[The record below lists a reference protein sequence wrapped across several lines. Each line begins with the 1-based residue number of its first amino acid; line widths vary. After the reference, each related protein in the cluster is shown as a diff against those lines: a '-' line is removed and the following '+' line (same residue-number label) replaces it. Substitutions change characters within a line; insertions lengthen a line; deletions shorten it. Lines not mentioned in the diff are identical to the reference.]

1 MKEDNV
7 LINLEGISFK
17 YPGGRQILDQLD
29 FQLHQGNRIGLIA
42 PNGSGK
48 STLLHII
55 MGLLK
60 PLSGRMEIF
69 GRPVIED
76 SDFTEVRRRIGLL
89 FQDADDQLFSPTVL
103 EDVAFGP
110 LNLGK
115 SKSDAV
121 QIARQ
126 TLNFLSLDGFEDR
139 ITFKLS
145 GGEKRLVSL
154 ATVLAMEP
162 EILLLDEPMNGLDI
176 KTKAKLTDILRDIDL
191 SYILIS
197 HDFDFLA
204 ETADAIY
211 TMADGKILSD
221 RELHIH
227 EHVHA
232 HEHGVY
238 PHQHM
243 MSSNDREYRK
253 KGSTEWVSDRR
264 MRKQDRR
271 QRTQDRR
278 QNLEDIRQHSGYR
291 DQRSEG
297 RGQKSEVRGQRSED
311 R

>member
-1 MKEDNV
+1 MNKNNL
-7 LINLEGISFK
+7 LINLEGVSFN
-17 YPGGRQILDQLD
+17 YPGGPPVLNQLD
-29 FQLHQGNRIGLIA
+29 FKLRRDDRIGLIA

-48 STLLHII
+48 TTLFHMI

-60 PLSGRMEIF
+60 PLSGKLEIF
-69 GRPVIED
+69 GEPVREEK
-76 SDFTEVRRRIGLL
+76 DFADIRRRIGLL

-115 SKSDAV
+115 SKNEAID
-121 QIARQ
+121 IARR
-126 TLNFLSLDGFEDR
+126 TLNFLGLDGFEKR

-162 EILLLDEPMNGLDI
+162 EILLLDEPINGLDI
-176 KTKAKLTDILRDIDL
+176 KTKAKLTEVLSGLDL

-211 TMADGKILSD
+211 TMQDGKILLD
-221 RELHIH
+221 KELQIH
-227 EHVHA
+227 EHVHP

-238 PHQHM
+238 PHRHEM
-243 MSSNDREYRK
+243 TDE
-253 KGSTEWVSDRR
+253 TEQTSGDRR
-264 MRKQDRR
+264 KRTEDRR
-271 QRTQDRR
+271 QRTEDRR
-278 QNLEDIRQHSGYR
+278 QRSDDSGR
-291 DQRSEG
+291 KEKD
-297 RGQKSEVRGQRSED
+297 
-311 R
+311 

>member
-1 MKEDNV
+1 MDKNEL
-7 LINLEGISFK
+7 LINLEGISFNYAGEPPVLK
-17 YPGGRQILDQLD
+17 ALD
-29 FQLHQGNRIGLIA
+29 FKLHRGDRIGLIA

-48 STLLHII
+48 TTLLHII

-60 PLSGRMEIF
+60 PVSGQLEIF
-69 GRPVIED
+69 GRPVKEEK
-76 SDFTEVRRRIGLL
+76 DFAAVRQRIGLL

-115 SKSDAV
+115 PKIEAI
-121 QIARQ
+121 QIAQ
-126 TLNFLSLDGFEDR
+126 KTLAFLGLEGFEDR

-154 ATVLAMEP
+154 AAVLAMEP
-162 EILLLDEPMNGLDI
+162 EILLLDEPMTGLDRV
-176 KTKAKLTDILRDIDL
+176 TQAKLTEILAGIGL

-211 TMADGKILSD
+211 TMEDGKILLD
-221 RELHIH
+221 KALHLH

-238 PHQHM
+238 PHRHEITEEEHKWIENHREGT
-243 MSSNDREYRK
+243 NDRRQ
-253 KGSTEWVSDRR
+253 GASDRR
-264 MRKQDRR
+264 KSL
-271 QRTQDRR
+271 QDRR
-278 QNLEDIRQHSGYR
+278 QNSADRRKSPEDTGLRT
-291 DQRSEG
+291 
-297 RGQKSEVRGQRSED
+297 ED
-311 R
+311 

>member
-1 MKEDNV
+1 MQQNNV

-17 YPGGRQILDQLD
+17 YPQGPLVLDELD
-29 FQLHQGNRIGLIA
+29 FKLERGNRVGLIA

-48 STLLHII
+48 TTLLHII

-60 PLSGRMEIF
+60 PISGKLEIF
-69 GRPVIED
+69 GKPVREE
-76 SDFTEVRRRIGLL
+76 SDFATARGCIGLL

-115 SKSDAV
+115 SKSDAI

-126 TLNFLSLDGFEDR
+126 TLDSLGLAGFEDR

-162 EILLLDEPMNGLDI
+162 EVLLLDEPMNGLDI
-176 KTKAKLTDILRDIDL
+176 NTKVKLTDILCGLDL
-191 SYILIS
+191 SYVLIS

-204 ETADAIY
+204 ETADSIY
-211 TMADGKILSD
+211 TMAEGKILLD
-221 RELHIH
+221 RELHLH
-227 EHVHA
+227 QHVHA

-243 MSSNDREYRK
+243 IAPSDREYRQ

-264 MRKQDRR
+264 RRKQDRR

-278 QNLEDIRQHSGYR
+278 QNLEDIRQL
-291 DQRSEG
+291 
-297 RGQKSEVRGQRSED
+297 SED
-311 R
+311 G